1 MTNIKNNQFY
11 LEVNSINKID
21 EYLVINNALI
31 FSKNNSL
38 CEDFLKNVKFYLSKN
53 SISNSENGDFIGYL
67 ISGDIELL
75 KNKNKSNKNHGSL
88 ENLQSDLL
96 LALRL
101 LSEKLKQFNFDELP
115 IKMYLVGQA
124 ALQYWDGYKVSTT
137 KDLDFKQT
145 EPENLFE
152 MKKFCDII
160 KIIDM
165 EIKQL
170 EEEDINPN
178 EDLIINNDAAS
189 QRFPFEINYHEEII
203 DEDTLIL
210 YIGDKESITLNKV
223 YAFFESYFSSNRIR
237 YKDIDFANNWLKS
250 RNITS
255 YGKLINRYP
264 QFQEIQEINSSWE
277 RYFNDFIR

>member
-124 ALQYWDGYKVSTT
+124 ALQYWDRRISTT

-189 QRFPFEINYHEEII
+189 QRFPFEINYHKEII

-255 YGKLINRYP
+255 YEKLINRYP